1 MIVNFKYVDIDNYD
15 ELEDDEII
23 IGLPENINF
32 NKFIKDFIDY
42 SYFYMKGYE
51 IADVIDNKELF
62 KEQFPDLSK
71 EDAEYFITMRENGI
85 SARSVVVNFLEK
97 FPQYQSDY
105 CGNIS
110 HSIVFNEYNMKVD
123 GKKYY

>member
-1 MIVNFKYVDIDNYD
+1 MIINFKYIDIDNYD

-23 IGLPENINF
+23 IGLPEDVDF
-32 NKFIKDFIDY
+32 NEFIKNFINY

-51 IADVIDNKELF
+51 IADIIDDKKLF

-71 EDAEYFITMRENGI
+71 EDAEYFIGVREKGL

-110 HSIVFNEYNMKVD
+110 HSIVFNEYSTIID
-123 GKKYY
+123 GKEYH

>member
-1 MIVNFKYVDIDNYD
+1 
-15 ELEDDEII
+15 
-23 IGLPENINF
+23 
-32 NKFIKDFIDY
+32 
-42 SYFYMKGYE
+42 MKGYE
-51 IADVIDNKELF
+51 IADVIDDKELF

-85 SARSVVVNFLEK
+85 SAHSVVVNFLEK
-97 FPQYQSDY
+97 FPQYRSDY